1 MPLERAL
8 FKIIGMYC
16 ASCKSIV
23 EKQLKE
29 ENAIKRIDID
39 YMTDTVFVEFE
50 TSLIT
55 KEEIKRRL
63 EKSGYKFVR
72 VVALELLVVTLRELL
87 GTRADKLCLF
97 IHITLG
103 QLLRY
108 SP

>member
-29 ENAIKRIDID
+29 EIAIKRIDID
-39 YMTDTVFVEFE
+39 YMTGTVFVEFE

-72 VVALELLVVTLRELL
+72 VA
-87 GTRADKLCLF
+87 
-97 IHITLG
+97 H
-103 QLLRY
+103 
-108 SP
+108 